1 MNAVQQVRQSS
12 HPPSMPSQ
20 AIDLMV
26 RRIGN
31 ALEGHGASRRRSISS
46 RSAPTAAER
55 EALQRRMCELADAL
69 VPASHEA
76 IVKSIGMM
84 RAGFPA
90 LSTTE
95 AERVTSIKVYAAALK
110 EFPEW
115 AIGQACRA
123 AIEGRIGRGQY
134 APAAPELVAECQRV
148 TAPVR
153 EEHVRIATILN
164 AEVYH
169 EPEPEE
175 KARVNAAFDELT
187 RGLVAALDM
196 GEASKRPPL
205 EPLTFEEA
213 EERRGTLAAGLQL
226 SSEVLRK
233 VGIAVEEGVTNV

>member
-1 MNAVQQVRQSS
+1 MNMVQIRQSS
-12 HPPSMPSQ
+12 SPPSMPSQ
-20 AIDLMV
+20 ALDMLV
-26 RRIGN
+26 RQLTN
-31 ALEGHGASRRRSISS
+31 ALEGHPASRQRSISS

-55 EALQRRMCELADAL
+55 DALQGRLRDLADCL
-69 VPASHEA
+69 RPASHETA
-76 IVKSIGMM
+76 IRHIGAM
-84 RAGFPA
+84 RAAFPA

-95 AERVTSIKVYAAALK
+95 TERVASLKVYAAALK

-123 AIEGRIGRGQY
+123 AIDGRIGRGQY

-148 TAPVR
+148 AAPVR

-187 RGLVAALDM
+187 RGLAAALDM

-226 SSEVLRK
+226 SIEVLRK
-233 VGIAVEEGVTNV
+233 VGIAGDEGVTNV